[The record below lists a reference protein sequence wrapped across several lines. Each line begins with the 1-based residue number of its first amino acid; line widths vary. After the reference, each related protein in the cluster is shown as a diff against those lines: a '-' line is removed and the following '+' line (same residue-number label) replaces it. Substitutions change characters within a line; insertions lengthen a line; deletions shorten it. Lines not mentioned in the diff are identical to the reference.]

1 MTTSSSPAFLDVID
15 LTLEIENRLLCRSLS
30 MSMSEGET
38 WSVLGPNGSGKTTLL
53 ETLAGLRPASSGEI
67 LLGGEPVSS
76 LRHRELAL
84 RRCMLFQNIEDAFP
98 ATVMETVLSGRH
110 PHIPYLQTETAA
122 DYMIA
127 RQALHDV
134 DLGDF
139 EDRDILSLSGGERQ
153 RVSIAACLTQNTPVR
168 LFDEP
173 TNHLDLK
180 HQNNILQLLCDNH
193 RRLNLVVLQDINQ
206 AWRYT
211 SHALLL
217 FPDGS
222 TEFGTVDE
230 MLTTDRLEVL
240 YGCRLKI
247 IQQNDDRVVIH
258 C

>member
-1 MTTSSSPAFLDVID
+1 MTISSSLPVLDVIN
-15 LTLEIENRLLCRSLS
+15 LKLEIENRLLCRSLS
-30 MSMSEGET
+30 VRMSEGET

-53 ETLAGLRPASSGEI
+53 ETLAGLRPVSSGEI

-76 LRHRELAL
+76 LSHRELAL
-84 RRCMLFQNIEDAFP
+84 RRCMLFQKTEDAFP
-98 ATVMETVLSGRH
+98 ATVLETVLSGRH

-122 DYMIA
+122 DYKIA
-127 RQALHDV
+127 RQALQDV
-134 DLGDF
+134 DMGDF
-139 EDRDILSLSGGERQ
+139 EDRDVLSLSGGERQ

-173 TNHLDLK
+173 ANHLDLK
-180 HQNNILQLLCDNH
+180 HQNSILQLICENQQ
-193 RRLNLVVLQDINQ
+193 RLNIVVLQDINQ

-211 SHALLL
+211 SYALLL

-230 MLTTDRLEVL
+230 MLTTDRLELL

-247 IQQNDDRVVIH
+247 IQNNDDRVFIH
-258 C
+258 S